1 MGKLS
6 VSEPGASNESKYSI
20 FQLAGYIFGLTLS
33 DVKEIVPLP
42 RITGIP
48 NVHPSILGV
57 FNLRGQII
65 SILDL
70 RRLLNLEINPVSTKS
85 FILIITLKNMFFGIY
100 VDKVLDVLSVDELK
114 IQIPTRDL
122 ALPFLSY
129 VKGVYEDK
137 RLGNIYMMDI
147 EAIINSKEVRQ
158 YRF

>member
-1 MGKLS
+1 MDKSSL
-6 VSEPGASNESKYSI
+6 PIDESKYSA
-20 FQLAGYIFGLTLS
+20 FQLAGYIFGLPLT

-42 RITGIP
+42 KITRIP

-70 RRLLNLEINPVSTKS
+70 RRLLNLEYNSLSTKS
-85 FILIITLKNMFFGIY
+85 FILIIALTNMVFGIY

-129 VKGVYEDK
+129 IKGIYDDK

-147 EAIINSKEVRQ
+147 ETIINSKEVSQ
-158 YRF
+158 YRL